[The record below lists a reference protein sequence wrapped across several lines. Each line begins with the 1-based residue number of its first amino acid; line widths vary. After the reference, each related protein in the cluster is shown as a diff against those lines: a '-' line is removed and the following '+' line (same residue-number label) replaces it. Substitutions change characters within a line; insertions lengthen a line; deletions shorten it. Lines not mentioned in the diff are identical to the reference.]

1 MTARLMFL
9 GAFSVGRR
17 ALRRFSQF
25 QLWSVAWILRAD
37 RAKSPANGV

>member
-9 GAFSVGRR
+9 GAFSIGRR

-25 QLWSVAWILRAD
+25 QGRIMAWVLRAS
-37 RAKSPANGV
+37 RADSRANEV